1 MSHYLN
7 PGLGVGL
14 RNVGS
19 YQVSGHPY
27 VTGSADMGSAGT
39 EVKVSFPFVTKEV
52 TVFASGSN
60 SQLKVGFQSDS
71 NGTVF
76 DSAPHHYVSLSNGDS
91 GTPSSFTFD
100 VKCKEVYVK
109 NVNANAG
116 FEVYASLTGIQTG
129 SMYVLTGSG
138 ITDA

>member
-27 VTGSADMGSAGT
+27 ITGSADMGSAGT

-60 SQLKVGFQSDS
+60 SQLKVGFQTNTDGS
-71 NGTVF
+71 VF
-76 DSAPHHYVSLSNGDS
+76 SSGPHHYISVSTSDLEKY
-91 GTPSSFTFD
+91 TFD
-100 VKCKEVYVK
+100 VKCKEIYIQ

-116 FEVYASLTGIQTG
+116 FEVYASLTGIQTS

-138 ITDA
+138 INDD